1 MTAPR
6 RALIVIDAQQE
17 YFDGILQVQYPPRE
31 ESLSKILQAL
41 DVAEDHG
48 MPVVVVQHELP
59 EGAPVFAV
67 GSPSWSLHP
76 AIQDRATGA
85 WKRVVKTKSSVFAGT
100 DVAAWLGE
108 QDVDVVT
115 LVGYMTNN
123 CDIATAA
130 AAEDHGF
137 RVEILSDATG
147 AIHLANEAGKVS
159 AQQLHETLL
168 VLLHSNFAAVAT
180 TQAWASAVEAGEPLA
195 PSDLGTSAMQGQAAF
210 SA

>member
-6 RALIVIDAQQE
+6 RALIIIDAQQE

-31 ESLSKILQAL
+31 ESLANILRAL
-41 DVAEDHG
+41 DVAEEHG
-48 MPVVVVQHELP
+48 MPVAVVQHELP

-76 AIQDRATGA
+76 AIAKRATGT
-85 WKRVVKTKSSVFAGT
+85 WKLVIKSKSSVFADT
-100 DVAAWLGE
+100 DVAAWLDE
-108 QDVDVVT
+108 QEVDILT
-115 LVGYMTNN
+115 IVGYMTNN

-130 AAEDHGF
+130 AAEDLGF

-147 AIHLANEAGKVS
+147 AIHLANEAGKVT
-159 AQQLHETLL
+159 AKQLHETLL

-180 TQAWASAVEAGEPLA
+180 TQAWASAVAGEEALA
-195 PSDLGTSAMQGQAAF
+195 KSDLGTSAIQGRAAF